1 MGQQLSLTASIGV
14 AIAEHPQADLIKQA
28 EAAML
33 YCKKYCKNS
42 FSFFSAELNKE
53 IADKLSIERELKS
66 AIQNDEFILHYQPII
81 DLKSG
86 EPSAMEALIRW
97 NHPELGMVPPDK
109 FISVSEESGQII
121 GIGKWVL
128 RTACAQTKK
137 WQESGCKPF
146 RICVNI
152 SAIQLQQPNFVH
164 IVKSVLDETGLDPEW
179 LELEVTESI
188 LLEDTAAFK
197 ECLYNLKD
205 LGISMSIDD
214 FGTGYT
220 SLNYLRQ
227 FSFDRVKI
235 DRSFV
240 QDINNDLNGKAITST
255 IINLAHKLG
264 MEVVAEGIE
273 DSVQL
278 AYLNEE
284 LCDEGQ
290 GFYFSRPKSAEQHEL
305 ETISK
310 N

>member
-1 MGQQLSLTASIGV
+1 M
-14 AIAEHPQADLIKQA
+14 
-28 EAAML
+28 
-33 YCKKYCKNS
+33 
-42 FSFFSAELNKE
+42 
-53 IADKLSIERELKS
+53 
-66 AIQNDEFILHYQPII
+66 
-81 DLKSG
+81 
-86 EPSAMEALIRW
+86 
-97 NHPELGMVPPDK
+97 
-109 FISVSEESGQII
+109 
-121 GIGKWVL
+121 
-128 RTACAQTKK
+128 
-137 WQESGCKPF
+137 
-146 RICVNI
+146 
-152 SAIQLQQPNFVH
+152 H